1 MAFVSDELLI
11 PTFLYSDRFAVV
23 AVLFGF
29 ALETPLSTY
38 HLLSPGTGPSRLKE
52 KSASISSDQYAD
64 ILLTSSCVLFF
75 AAVYL
80 CYKNYAYYRANPVS
94 LHQTTNLKGYAESLL
109 TKQETWM
116 VLLVV
121 VAIVL
126 VILLL
131 VVIFLRKRITI
142 AIALIRE
149 GSK

>member
-52 KSASISSDQYAD
+52 KSASISSDQAV